1 MIRVDLRHPR
11 EIEFGMFSAKVNK
24 VWIRLSAA
32 GLAVMALTV
41 NVATQSAPDKAASA
55 ARAKGLIRQSRE
67 AAGLESPGGGVQTL
81 AFKAKTERFI
91 KYFSVQSPTK
101 VVENDKTLGGRV
113 EAEFWLPDKFRLR
126 TKNDTMSGFDVS
138 YTEVLNGDQAW
149 RNPPMQVRS
158 FGSDRRVIDVGDV
171 ERTLLMQTRTAKQ
184 QIALY
189 TLGWLL
195 QTPSSVPVE
204 FSYAGI
210 VDVEGQQCDAVVVD
224 GQEGFKNI
232 LLLDRQTRLLTG
244 LAIVFF
250 DALRET
256 VIVEAVGFDRRF
268 MRDTYARARQE
279 RLARSK
285 PPQRHEILWRFMDHT
300 ATNGVTLPQRVKI
313 SLDGRLLEELTISE
327 YKINQ
332 PINPKRFEGKP
343 EVKY

>member
-1 MIRVDLRHPR
+1 
-11 EIEFGMFSAKVNK
+11 MFSAKLNNLL
-24 VWIRLSAA
+24 IRLLAA
-32 GLAVMALTV
+32 GLVVTALTAG
-41 NVATQSAPDKAASA
+41 VATQSASEKAASS
-55 ARAKGLIRQSRE
+55 ARANGLIRQSRE
-67 AAGLESPGGGVQTL
+67 AAGFESPGGGVQTL

-101 VVENDKTLGGRV
+101 VVENDKTLGGKV

-126 TKNDTMSGFDVS
+126 TKNDTLNGFDVS

-149 RNPPMQVRS
+149 RDPPMQVRS

-189 TLGWLL
+189 TLGWML

-204 FSYAGI
+204 LSYAGI
-210 VDVEGQQCDAVVVD
+210 VDLEGQQCDAVIVD
-224 GQEGFKNI
+224 GQDGFKNI
-232 LLLDRQTRLLTG
+232 LLLDRNTRLLAG
-244 LAIVFF
+244 LAVVFF
-250 DALRET
+250 DVLRET
-256 VIVEAVGFDRRF
+256 VIVEATAFDRRF

-285 PPQRHEILWRFMDHT
+285 PPQRHEILWRFLDQSS
-300 ATNGVTLPQRVKI
+300 TNGVTLPQRVKI
-313 SLDGRLLEELTISE
+313 SVNGRLLEELTITE